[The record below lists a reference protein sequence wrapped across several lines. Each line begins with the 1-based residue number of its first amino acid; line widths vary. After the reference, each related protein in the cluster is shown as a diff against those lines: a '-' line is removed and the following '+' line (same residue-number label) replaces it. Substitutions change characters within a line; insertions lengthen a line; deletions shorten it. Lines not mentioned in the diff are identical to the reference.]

1 MALAAFAGAA
11 IAGSKPLE
19 TSFQSWKFA
28 KGLYLIPLFM
38 VFNESIILG
47 GPIPL
52 VLWNGFLA
60 IIALTAFAACL
71 EGYLFA
77 PIVLWQRLLI
87 VPGVIAVFWPNV
99 MYEALGVAI
108 LLTVLSLNWARGR
121 REQLN

>member
-1 MALAAFAGAA
+1 M
-11 IAGSKPLE
+11 E

-52 VLWNGFLA
+52 VVWNGFLA

-77 PIVLWQRLLI
+77 PIVLWQRLII
-87 VPGVIAVFWPNV
+87 VPGVIAVFWPDFLFEV
-99 MYEALGVAI
+99 VGVAV
-108 LLTVLSLNWARGR
+108 LLAVLTLNWARGR
-121 REQLN
+121 REQTEPPALVS

>member
-1 MALAAFAGAA
+1 
-11 IAGSKPLE
+11 
-19 TSFQSWKFA
+19 
-28 KGLYLIPLFM
+28 M

-52 VLWNGFLA
+52 VVWNGFLA

-87 VPGVIAVFWPNV
+87 VPGVIAVFWPDITFEV
-99 MYEALGVAI
+99 IGAATLVVI
-108 LLTVLSLNWARGR
+108 LSLNWSQGR
-121 REQLN
+121 REQSPKEMVGEA